1 MLVMVKNITTNRLT
15 ISKYS
20 AISTNENIKVIGV
33 THTII
38 W

>member
-1 MLVMVKNITTNRLT
+1 MLVMVKNITTNPLT

-20 AISTNENIKVIGV
+20 AISTYTVIGV